1 MKKFIYSYVHYISMV
16 RSNTRDY
23 EKQDVLKVLNLIYE
37 EEPVNLND
45 IVFSLGPKI
54 DDDVEQAI
62 KTLIDKE
69 IIGSR
74 NSFLKTHVNFNP
86 WDTIT
91 YDGIADNYIGVNS
104 DKMLYLK
111 DKTHNEYNIST
122 DKMKINKK

>member
-23 EKQDVLKVLNLIYE
+23 EKQDVLKVLKLIYE
-37 EEPVNLND
+37 KEPVSLND

-54 DDDVEQAI
+54 DDDIEKAV

-69 IIGSR
+69 VIGSR
-74 NSFLKTHVNFNP
+74 DSFLKTHVNFNP

-91 YDGIADNYIGVNS
+91 YDGIADNYIGVDN

-111 DKTHNEYNIST
+111 DKTINEYDISKN
-122 DKMKINKK
+122 KMKINKK